1 MKFLDVL
8 RKIRKVI
15 DTVDD
20 FVGSIAKYVLLAI
33 LFCMTFEVIARYG
46 FNSPTIW
53 ALDLS
58 KQFLCALGALSGG
71 YVMLYNQHVRV
82 DVFYG
87 SWSDRTKGI
96 VDIITCGLYLIFMV
110 LLVYQT
116 FIAAIDS
123 WAFHERAAT
132 VFAPPLYY
140 IKTIIPIGACLILLQ
155 AIAKLF
161 HDIIAV
167 VTGESEDLRTLDTGV
182 PELERSEES

>member
-20 FVGSIAKYVLLAI
+20 IVGSIAKYVLLAI

-53 ALDLS
+53 ALDMS

-116 FIAAIDS
+116 FISAIDS
-123 WAFHERAAT
+123 WAFQERAAT

>member
-1 MKFLDVL
+1 MKVL
-8 RKIRKVI
+8 NVFRKIRKII
-15 DTVDD
+15 DTIND

-33 LFCMTFEVIARYG
+33 LFCMVFEVIARYG

-116 FIAAIDS
+116 IIAAMDS

-140 IKTIIPIGACLILLQ
+140 IKTVIPIGACLILLQ
-155 AIAKLF
+155 AVSKLL

-182 PELERSEES
+182 PEQEGSEQA

>member
-1 MKFLDVL
+1 MKALNVL
-8 RKIRKVI
+8 RKIRKAI
-15 DTVDD
+15 DSIND
-20 FVGSIAKYVLLAI
+20 FVGSIAKYILLAI
-33 LFCMTFEVIARYG
+33 LFCMAFEVIARYG
-46 FNSPTIW
+46 FNHPTIW

-71 YVMLYNQHVRV
+71 YVLLYNQHVRV

-96 VDIITCGLYLIFMV
+96 VDIITCGLYMIFLV

-116 FIAAIDS
+116 TIAAIDS
-123 WAFHERAAT
+123 WQFHERAAT

-140 IKTIIPIGACLILLQ
+140 VKTIIPIGALLLLLQ
-155 AIAKLF
+155 AISKLF

-167 VTGESEDLRTLDTGV
+167 VTGKSEDLRTLEMDL
-182 PELERSEES
+182 PEKEGSDQA